1 MRIQA
6 RTTFITTR
14 VHKGLSIT
22 GLAEAMKV
30 STSVVHGIEHG
41 RNVRPATAKKACE
54 ALNEPFEALFIIKE
68 NEENE

>member
-1 MRIQA
+1 MKIQA
-6 RTTFITTR
+6 RAAFTTTR
-14 VHKGLSIT
+14 IHKGLSST

-68 NEENE
+68 DEENE